1 MTNGPRFAEH
11 EEHARRLIDAALA
24 AADPARALARHWDE
38 SLDDDPCVVLAVGKA
53 SIAMAREALGRLR
66 HVRRTLVTAP
76 PDQTDGVGPGVRVMV
91 CDHPFPTGRNV
102 EAAMEVAG
110 LVSRTNPDESLIV
123 LISGGGSAHL
133 TLPAGDLT
141 VQEVAAVTKAL
152 QWAGATIADLNCV
165 RKHCELLK
173 GGRLAARCAAG
184 RISAFILSD
193 VLGDR
198 LDVIAS
204 GPTAPDPTTY
214 EEALR
219 VMERFGVMKRTPA
232 VTEHLRRG
240 AAGEFGETPKES
252 DRAFQRVTNQIV
264 ASNQIV
270 VEAVA
275 EAVRELGLDVAG
287 VEQGVE
293 GEAAEVGR
301 RIAARLGPMAPG
313 SCWIV
318 GGETTVNVGAGRGV
332 GGPSQ
337 ELALSAAVELDGERG
352 VCMLTFS
359 TDGRDGPT
367 DAAGGLV
374 TGGTCA
380 RAREMGLDVQGALDE
395 HDSHGLLDRVG
406 ALVRVAP
413 TGTNLNHFA
422 VLIRYGA

>member
-1 MTNGPRFAEH
+1 MIEPRFDER
-11 EEHARRLIDAALA
+11 EEHAGRLIAAALE

-38 SLDDDPCVVLAVGKA
+38 SLDDTPCVVLAVGKA
-53 SIAMAREALGRLR
+53 SIAMAREALARLR
-66 HVRRTLVTAP
+66 RVRRTLVTAP
-76 PDQTDGVGPGVRVMV
+76 PDQGEGVGPGVRVMV

-110 LVSRTNPDESLIV
+110 LMSRIAPDETLLV
-123 LISGGGSAHL
+123 LMSGGGSAHL

-141 VQEVAAVTKAL
+141 VQEIAAITKAL
-152 QWAGATIADLNCV
+152 QWAGATIAELNCV

-184 RISAFILSD
+184 RVMAFILSD

-214 EEALR
+214 EQALH
-219 VMERFGVMKRTPA
+219 VLERFDLLERAPA
-232 VTEHLRRG
+232 VTAHLRRG
-240 AAGEFGETPKES
+240 AAGEFGDTPKES
-252 DRAFQRVTNQIV
+252 DRVFQRVTNTII
-264 ASNQIV
+264 ASNRV
-270 VEAVA
+270 VVDAVA
-275 EAVRELGLDVAG
+275 EAAREIGFEIAG
-287 VEQGVE
+287 VEHGVE

-301 RIAARLGPMAPG
+301 RIAARLGGMTPG

-337 ELALSAAVELDGERG
+337 ELALSAAAELDGVPG
-352 VCMLTFS
+352 ACILTFS

-367 DAAGGLV
+367 EAAGGLV
-374 TGGTCA
+374 TGETCA
-380 RAREMGLDVQGALDE
+380 RARGLGLDVQGALEE
-395 HDSHGLLDRVG
+395 HDSFGLLGRIE

-413 TGTNLNHFA
+413 TGTNLNHVA
-422 VLIRYGA
+422 VLMRYE